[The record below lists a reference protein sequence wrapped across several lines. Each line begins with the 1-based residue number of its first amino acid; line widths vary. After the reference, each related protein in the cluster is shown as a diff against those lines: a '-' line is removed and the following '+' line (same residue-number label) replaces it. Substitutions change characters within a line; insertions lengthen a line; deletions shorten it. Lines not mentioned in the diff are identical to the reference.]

1 MRILLISAANDAGS
15 IVPLPLGLACVAAA
29 TERAGHCVRL
39 LDSGSRPDCEKE
51 VRQAIGQF
59 APDVIGVS
67 VRNIDDQN
75 MQSPRFLLASLK
87 QVVAV
92 CRAASSARIVLGGA
106 GYSIFP
112 ESVLAYLDADI
123 GIRGEGE
130 AAFPALLSWL
140 EQGAQS
146 PPPPAMNFPNGS
158 HSPTAFAPVL
168 DDFLLP
174 EPRFWLD
181 FPGSTEMRIPVQTR
195 RGCPLDCIFC
205 STSLIEGRPVRRRS
219 PASVV
224 EWLTAL
230 RHGGFRHFHFV
241 DNTFNL
247 PPSYAKDLCRKLIDA
262 ELGLDWW
269 AIIYPKWVDT
279 ELAKLMAKAGCTQ
292 VSLGFESGS
301 ETMLPQLNKRF
312 TCREVRG
319 ISDALAAVGIKR
331 YGFLLLGGP
340 GETRETVEESLEFA
354 DSLHLDELKIT
365 VGLRIY
371 PQTPLAL
378 TAVADGLLKP
388 DDNLLFPRFFISPLL
403 RDWLPDRIARQES
416 GQA

>member
-1 MRILLISAANDAGS
+1 VRILLISAANDAGS

-29 TERAGHCVRL
+29 TERAGHHVRL
-39 LDSGSRPDCEKE
+39 LALGSDADCEND
-51 VRQAIGQF
+51 VRKAIKQF

-75 MQSPRFLLASLK
+75 MQSPHFLLGSLQ

-92 CRAASSARIVLGGA
+92 CRAASSSPIVLGGA

-112 ESVLAYLDADI
+112 ESVLAYLGADI

-130 AAFPALLSWL
+130 TAFPALLSWL
-140 EQGAQS
+140 EQDAQA
-146 PPPPAMNFPNGS
+146 PPPPAAYFPNGS
-158 HSPTAFAPVL
+158 HSPTAFASAL

-181 FPGSTEMRIPVQTR
+181 FPGSTEVRIPVQTR
-195 RGCPLDCIFC
+195 RGCPLDCIYC
-205 STSLIEGRPVRRRS
+205 STSLIEGRSVRRRS
-219 PASVV
+219 PESVV
-224 EWLTAL
+224 AWLTAL
-230 RHGGFRHFHFV
+230 HHGGFRHFHFV

-269 AIIYPKWVDT
+269 GIIYPKWVDA
-279 ELAKLMAKAGCTQ
+279 ELAELMAKAGCTQ

-312 TCREVRG
+312 TCREVRE
-319 ISDALAAVGIKR
+319 ISETLAAVGVER

-354 DSLHLDELKIT
+354 DSLRLDALKIT

-371 PQTPLAL
+371 PQTPLASSAL
-378 TAVADGLLKP
+378 ADGLIRP
-388 DDNLLFPRFFISPLL
+388 DDDLLMPRFYITPCL
-403 RDWLPDRIARQES
+403 RDWLPDRIDRRES

>member
-1 MRILLISAANDAGS
+1 VRILFISAANDAGS

-39 LDSGSRPDCEKE
+39 LALGSDADCEKD
-51 VRQAIGQF
+51 VRQAIERLS
-59 APDVIGVS
+59 PDVIGIS

-75 MQSPRFLLASLK
+75 MQCPRFLLASLK
-87 QVVAV
+87 QVVAT
-92 CRAASSARIVLGGA
+92 CRAASSSPIVLGGA

-112 ESVLAYLDADI
+112 ESTLAYLGADI

-130 AAFPALLSWL
+130 AGFPALLSWVD
-140 EQGAQS
+140 QGRLP
-146 PPPPAMNFPNGS
+146 PPPPATYFPNGA
-158 HSPTAFAPVL
+158 HTPTAFASDL
-168 DDFLLP
+168 DDFVLP
-174 EPRFWLD
+174 EPRLWLD
-181 FPGSTEMRIPVQTR
+181 FPDSCEMRIPVQTR
-195 RGCPLDCIFC
+195 RGCPLDCIYC
-205 STSLIEGRPVRRRS
+205 STSAIEGRPIRRRS
-219 PASVV
+219 PESVV

-230 RHGGFRHFHFV
+230 RQKGFRHFHFV

-247 PPSYAKDLCRKLIDA
+247 PPSYANDLCRKLIDA

-269 AIIYPKWVDT
+269 AIVYPKWVDA
-279 ELAKLMAKAGCTQ
+279 ELAELMAKAGCTE

-312 TCREVRG
+312 TCAEVRK
-319 ISDALAAVGIKR
+319 ISDTLAGVSIKR

-340 GETRETVEESLEFA
+340 RETRETVEESLQFA
-354 DSLHLDELKIT
+354 DSLHLDALKIT

-378 TAVADGLLKP
+378 TAIAETFIRP
-388 DDNLLFPRFFISPLL
+388 DDNLLMPRFYITPSL
-403 RDWLPDRIARQES
+403 RDWLPERLARRGS
-416 GQA
+416 

>member
-1 MRILLISAANDAGS
+1 MRILFISAANDAGGM
-15 IVPLPLGLACVAAA
+15 VPLPLGLACVAAA

-39 LDSGSRPDCEKE
+39 LALGWDANCENE
-51 VRQAIGQF
+51 VRQAIELLS
-59 APDVIGVS
+59 PDVIGVS

-75 MQSPRFLLASLK
+75 MQSPRFLLASLR

-92 CRAASSARIVLGGA
+92 CRAASSARIVVGGA

-112 ESVLAYLDADI
+112 ESALAYLGADI

-140 EQGAQS
+140 EQGCQS
-146 PPPPAMNFPNGS
+146 PPPPATYFPNGS
-158 HSPTAFAPVL
+158 HAPTTFAPAL

-174 EPRFWLD
+174 EPRLWLN
-181 FPGSTEMRIPVQTR
+181 FPDSRAMRIPVQTR
-195 RGCPLDCIFC
+195 RGCPLDCIYC
-205 STSLIEGRPVRRRS
+205 STSAIEGRPIRRRS
-219 PASVV
+219 PESVV

-230 RHGGFRHFHFV
+230 RQKGFRHFHFV

-247 PPSYAKDLCRKLIDA
+247 PPSYAKDLCRKLIEA
-262 ELGLDWW
+262 ELDLDWW
-269 AIIYPKWVDT
+269 AIVYPKWVDS
-279 ELAKLMAKAGCTQ
+279 ELAELMAKAGCTE

-312 TCREVRG
+312 TCTEVRK
-319 ISDALAAVGIKR
+319 ISDALAGMGIKR

-340 GETRETVEESLEFA
+340 RETRETVEESLEFA
-354 DSLHLDELKIT
+354 DSLHLDTLKIT

-371 PQTPLAL
+371 PQTALAL

-388 DDNLLFPRFFISPLL
+388 DDDLLFPRFYISPLL
-403 RDWLPDRIARQES
+403 RDWLPDRIGRQES
-416 GQA
+416 GQG